1 VTRHLPIEQHA
12 QSRRRPPSTS
22 TLTAELATVLVGVP
36 ETAWRPAVNAD
47 GSDER
52 DGTEVTEI
60 TELVDL
66 SA

>member
-1 VTRHLPIEQHA
+1 M
-12 QSRRRPPSTS
+12 
-22 TLTAELATVLVGVP
+22 LVGVP